1 MKKYYILLAALLI
14 SAVSCNLDRYPLDR
28 ETLDTYLLDEAQC
41 QSFSNTFYEALFGG
55 TSNPIFDAEND
66 LYMSK
71 TLPAIIRGGTS
82 RTTPSGGGGWSFT
95 TLRSINTMLGHMDN
109 CKDPDVRQK
118 YTALAR
124 FFRAYWYYKMVRDF
138 GDVPWYDHELGTD
151 ETDELYKARDSRDY
165 VFEKMLE
172 DIDFAIEVLPK
183 TPNLYRVTSWTVLA
197 LKSRMCLFEG
207 TWRKYHG
214 LSLEH
219 DADYYLKLA
228 ADAARTFIETSPY
241 GIYVYDKDPSM
252 SYTWLF
258 SSMTAP
264 IEEHVLAKAYSLDV
278 QLSHKAT
285 YYSFSDGANININK
299 KFIDAFLMAD
309 GSRYT
314 DKEGWETDIYYD
326 EVTGRDP
333 RLAQIVRCPGYH
345 RLDHDEIMTTDFS
358 ASLTGYPYVK
368 YAVSWKDQDNSFA
381 ASDNDLPLVRAAE
394 VYLNYAEAMAER
406 SDVKITQ
413 DDIDLSINPI
423 RKRAGMPDMD
433 LAWCNANPDDNYM
446 GSAKYGY
453 RNVKGENRGV
463 ILEIRRERMVELA
476 QECDFRWYD
485 LMRWKEG
492 KCIEQDILGQYFP
505 GPGEY
510 DFDGDGIVDICL
522 YETEKAPATEA
533 RLVYKIG
540 VNPIVLTDGNKGNVN
555 PYKPQKHQFDEAR
568 DYLFPIPTGEL
579 AMNNNL
585 TQNPGWTDIKRE

>member
-1 MKKYYILLAALLI
+1 MRKYIFLSVCVLM
-14 SAVSCNLDRYPLDR
+14 SAVSCNLDKFPLDR
-28 ETLDTYLLDEAQC
+28 ESLDTYLRDEAQC
-41 QSFSNTFYEALFGG
+41 QSFSNTFYDKLF
-55 TSNPIFDAEND
+55 NDPLWDAQND
-66 LYMSK
+66 LYMEK
-71 TLPAIIRGGTS
+71 TLPAIIRGGNS
-82 RTTPSGGGGWSFT
+82 RPTPSGGGGWDFT
-95 TLRSINTMLGHMDN
+95 LLRSINTMIGHMDN
-109 CKDPDVRQK
+109 CTDPKVRIK

-124 FFRAYWYYKMVRDF
+124 FFRAYYYFRMVRDF
-138 GDVPWYDHELGTD
+138 GDVPWYDHELGST
-151 ETDELYKARDSRDY
+151 ETAELYKARDSRDY
-165 VFEKMLE
+165 VFERMLE
-172 DIDFAIEVLPK
+172 DLDFAIKELPQEV
-183 TPNLYRVTSWTVLA
+183 NIYRVTSWTVLA
-197 LKSRMCLFEG
+197 LKSRICLFEG

-241 GIYVYDKDPSM
+241 GIYTYPADPSI
-252 SYTWLF
+252 SYTMLF
-258 SSMTAP
+258 SQIEAP
-264 IEEHVLAKAYSLDV
+264 TEEVVMAKNYSLAT
-278 QLSHKAT
+278 QHTHKAT
-285 YYSFSDGANININK
+285 YHSFTSGANININK

-345 RLDHDEIMTTDFS
+345 RLDHDVVMTTDFS

-368 YAVSWKDQDNSFA
+368 YCVSWKKQTDSFTG
-381 ASDNDLPLVRAAE
+381 SENDLPIVRAAE

-433 LAWCNANPDDNYM
+433 LAWCNANPDNNYM
-446 GSAKYGY
+446 GSAKYGF
-453 RNVKGENRGV
+453 RNVKGENKGV

-476 QECDFRWYD
+476 QEGEFRWYD

-510 DFDGDGIVDICL
+510 DFDGDGVMDICL
-522 YETEKAPATEA
+522 YEGEDAPETQA
-533 RLVYKIG
+533 RLIYEIG
-540 VNPIVLTDGNKGNVN
+540 KNPIVLTGGNKGYVD
-555 PYKPQKHQFDEAR
+555 PYRTQKHQFDESR
-568 DYLFPIPTGEL
+568 DYLKPLPTGEL
-579 AMNNNL
+579 AMNRNL
-585 TQNPGWTDIKRE
+585 VQNPGWKDIVRE

>member
-14 SAVSCNLDRYPLDR
+14 SAVSCNLDRFPLDK

-55 TSNPIFDAEND
+55 ESNPTFDAEND

-82 RTTPSGGGGWSFT
+82 RPTPSGGGGWSFT

-109 CKDPDVRQK
+109 CKDPVVRQK

-151 ETDELYKARDSRDY
+151 EVDELYKARDSRDY

-183 TPNLYRVTSWTVLA
+183 TPNLYRITSWTVLA

-258 SSMTAP
+258 SSMTVP
-264 IEEHVLAKAYSLDV
+264 IEEHVLAKAYSSDV

-285 YYSFSDGANININK
+285 FHSFSDGAHININK

-358 ASLTGYPYVK
+358 SSLTGYPYVK
-368 YAVSWKDQDNSFA
+368 YAVSWKEQDGSFA
-381 ASDNDLPLVRAAE
+381 DSDNDLPLVRAAE

-433 LAWCNANPDDNYM
+433 LAWCNANPDDKYM

-510 DFDGDGIVDICL
+510 DFDGDGVVDICL
-522 YETEKAPATEA
+522 YETANAPATEA

-555 PYKPQKHQFDEAR
+555 PYKTQKHQFDEAR

-585 TQNPGWTDIKRE
+585 TQNPGWTDIKRD

>member
-14 SAVSCNLDRYPLDR
+14 SAVSCNLDRFPLDK

-55 TSNPIFDAEND
+55 ESNPTFDAEND

-71 TLPAIIRGGTS
+71 TLPAIIRGGIS
-82 RTTPSGGGGWSFT
+82 RPTPSGGGGWSFT

-109 CKDPDVRQK
+109 CKDPVVRQK

-151 ETDELYKARDSRDY
+151 EVDELYKARDSRDY

-183 TPNLYRVTSWTVLA
+183 TPNLYRITSWTVLA

-258 SSMTAP
+258 SSMTVP
-264 IEEHVLAKAYSLDV
+264 IEEHVLAKAYSSDV

-285 YYSFSDGANININK
+285 FHSFSDGAHININK

-358 ASLTGYPYVK
+358 SSLTGYPYVK
-368 YAVSWKDQDNSFA
+368 YAVSWKEQDGSFA
-381 ASDNDLPLVRAAE
+381 DSDNDLPLVRAAE

-433 LAWCNANPDDNYM
+433 LAWCNANPDDKYM

-510 DFDGDGIVDICL
+510 DFDGDGVVDICL
-522 YETEKAPATEA
+522 YETANAPATEA

-555 PYKPQKHQFDEAR
+555 PYKTQKHQFDEAR

-585 TQNPGWTDIKRE
+585 TQNPGWTDIKRD